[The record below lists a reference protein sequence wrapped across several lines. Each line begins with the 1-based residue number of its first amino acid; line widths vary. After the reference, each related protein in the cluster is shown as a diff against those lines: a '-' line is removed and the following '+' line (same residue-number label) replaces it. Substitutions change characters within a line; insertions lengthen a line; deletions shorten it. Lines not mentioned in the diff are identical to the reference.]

1 MLLCQLLIPKAWKP
15 ELGTSQALLDR
26 SRTDGEQNFVVLQ
39 VLQLLSCDHE
49 QSVPRDNV
57 VSIKLVLCPSY
68 IFLTQWKI

>member
-49 QSVPRDNV
+49 QSVLYLDGKENNHHIGR
-57 VSIKLVLCPSY
+57 S
-68 IFLTQWKI
+68 